1 MPAPGAPG
9 LPLLGQ
15 GENKSPAYNTLGISG
30 GGTGVSSMEDN
41 RLLYINK
48 NKFNSSGHYIDS
60 NLIAINSTTK
70 PAENLYVKGTARF
83 DGDISQKN
91 ITGTTA
97 FVYHYS
103 PFYNPTK
110 SSQCIVFNFGAGSA
124 SIGGMFC
131 IEIKGHS
138 YKDQVLHSIYQFY
151 NYKREN
157 PDKSVSIDLIA
168 PSGRCFGVNTG
179 VLYVERDTATDTITA
194 WLLDNN
200 ANSTMSI
207 SIYTALTSIK
217 PVVSYQVS
225 RPSLDRF
232 SDFVS
237 TAYTNKLKIDPRK
250 AALPTEGG
258 TGVSFLTDGALL
270 IGAGTNAI
278 EFVPDVAKGKILMS
292 NGANSNPIFGTP
304 SMSWTAGST
313 TGPVFNYSI
322 NGTSIVGTAIP
333 SASAT
338 ASGIITTGAQTFAGD
353 KTFNGNITLAGENR
367 DEWINFYHTKSSDV
381 GYDWRIGYLGSG
393 EGDANYFTIQT
404 NSTTADTWTNVLKLG
419 LTSYDATFAGNIL
432 PSATKTK
439 TLGSSSLYWN
449 DLYVKTANVGDDT
462 VDSSA
467 TSNGA
472 LIVKGGVGVSKQLR
486 VGGATTLS
494 STLEVTGVTTLK
506 NKLTIKESNGYEGG
520 SFQTTASADTGSIS
534 TNLIIGNSTASGAK
548 GNRYGILQIYSEGAS
563 YINLRAYRYAA
574 NGSTNAT
581 SRTTYLR
588 DHGATAY
595 LVATT
600 TRNAVGSA
608 AIPVYVN
615 SSGVITEC
623 IAVSTLSGTGTK
635 ILESADLQTD
645 TYLKVGSY
653 YQGSSTIV
661 STFKNCPVVTA
672 FKMEVMAPISP
683 TIDDEKTGA
692 YIYRIRKIIPFNTGI
707 EYVQCVSTNGTK
719 GVYTWGQ
726 WTISPQATISVPENS
741 AGATLTKGG
750 STVPLYIGTDGR
762 FTACDSYAGG
772 TAIILNGTSKAA
784 STASFYAPTS
794 SGTAGYILKSGG
806 ANVAPS
812 WIQSVPIANGG
823 TGTTAITA
831 NRLLYVTS
839 SKIAASSHYI
849 SSTKVAINST
859 SAPSDNLYV
868 SGRFKPTGNTT
879 IGGTLGVT
887 GNTTLNGNVTLGN
900 ATSDLITV
908 NGYTVLTGAVYGDD
922 LPTTNLTTGRVF
934 LKLI

>member
-1 MPAPGAPG
+1 MADNNLSFKQGLYSNIKKLKPGDFGFAIYNDATTYGTIVIKDNENLVHTMPAPGAPG

-15 GENKSPAYNTLGISG
+15 GENKSPAYGILGIFG

-138 YKDQVLHSIYQFY
+138 YKDDQVLHSIYQFY

-217 PVVSYQVS
+217 PVISYQVS

-258 TGVSFLTDGALL
+258 TGVSSLTDGALL

-278 EFVPDVAKGKILMS
+278 EFVPDVAKGQVLMS
-292 NGANSNPIFGTP
+292 NGVNNNPIFGTP
-304 SMSWTAGST
+304 SMSWTKGT
-313 TGPVFNYSI
+313 TYGPVFNYII
-322 NGTSIVGTAIP
+322 NDTTIACSAIP
-333 SASAT
+333 T
-338 ASGIITTGAQTFAGD
+338 ASDTVSGVVAVGDQTFAGN
-353 KTFNGNITLAGENR
+353 KTFTGKILPQTDLAQNIGSLDKSFYAIYAKALYLKREANSKVNYIVGTEHTDQDYCAILPNHSGNITISINDHYNVGGDGITCFIPFYSTKGEVIQYNNGLQYYTL
-367 DEWINFYHTKSSDV
+367 EGTTTKE
-381 GYDWRIGYLGSG
+381 GYGMLILG
-393 EGDANYFTIQT
+393 
-404 NSTTADTWTNVLKLG
+404 NSTSSGSAGNKRGTLRLYGPNNMYTNVM
-419 LTSYDATFAGNIL
+419 
-432 PSATKTK
+432 
-439 TLGSSSLYWN
+439 
-449 DLYVKTANVGDDT
+449 
-462 VDSSA
+462 
-467 TSNGA
+467 
-472 LIVKGGVGVSKQLR
+472 
-486 VGGATTLS
+486 ATTL
-494 STLEVTGVTTLK
+494 TKNRRAYIRDYGIDETYFVGVDSNAGK
-506 NKLTIKESNGYEGG
+506 GSETIPIYI
-520 SFQTTASADTGSIS
+520 ADTG
-534 TNLIIGNSTASGAK
+534 L
-548 GNRYGILQIYSEGAS
+548 
-563 YINLRAYRYAA
+563 
-574 NGSTNAT
+574 
-581 SRTTYLR
+581 
-588 DHGATAY
+588 ATAC
-595 LVATT
+595 
-600 TRNAVGSA
+600 S
-608 AIPVYVN
+608 
-615 SSGVITEC
+615 
-623 IAVSTLSGTGTK
+623 
-635 ILESADLQTD
+635 
-645 TYLKVGSY
+645 
-653 YQGSSTIV
+653 
-661 STFKNCPVVTA
+661 
-672 FKMEVMAPISP
+672 
-683 TIDDEKTGA
+683 
-692 YIYRIRKIIPFNTGI
+692 
-707 EYVQCVSTNGTK
+707 
-719 GVYTWGQ
+719 
-726 WTISPQATISVPENS
+726 
-741 AGATLTKGG
+741 
-750 STVPLYIGTDGR
+750 
-762 FTACDSYAGG
+762 SYAGG
-772 TAIILNGTSKAA
+772 TAITLNGTSKAA
-784 STASFYAPTS
+784 NTASFYAPTS
-794 SGTAGYILKSGG
+794 AGTAGYILKSGG
-806 ANVAPS
+806 TSAPS
-812 WIQSVPIANGG
+812 WIQFVPIANGG
-823 TGTTAITA
+823 TGATSITA
-831 NRLLYVTS
+831 NRLLYNNGNATS
-839 SKIAASSHYI
+839 PKIAASSHYI

-859 SAPSDNLYV
+859 SAPSENLYV
-868 SGRFKPTGNTT
+868 SGSFKTTGNTT
-879 IGGTLGVT
+879 VGGTLGVT

-900 ATSDLITV
+900 AASDLITV

-934 LKLI
+934 FKLI